1 MKIEITCPECESLMR
16 LDAEN
21 VGKQARCPVCS
32 TITQIPL
39 DAKRIE
45 PEQSEKAGSSPPSD
59 TPGLHDSHFD
69 EREPDFKNRPT
80 SSRNQVAFGLDLPIV
95 YGLGLGIL
103 SIVANFVC
111 CGPYLGLPAAMAGI
125 TYVFQSKSSL
135 RQSGFVIIG
144 LGLFVNLAILAWRYY
159 F

>member
-80 SSRNQVAFGLDLPIV
+80 SSRNQVAFRLDLPIV
-95 YGLGLGIL
+95 YGTGVGHPFNRCEFCLLWSLLRTTSGHGWDHLR
-103 SIVANFVC
+103 
-111 CGPYLGLPAAMAGI
+111 LPI
-125 TYVFQSKSSL
+125 EKL
-135 RQSGFVIIG
+135 P
-144 LGLFVNLAILAWRYY
+144 
-159 F
+159 